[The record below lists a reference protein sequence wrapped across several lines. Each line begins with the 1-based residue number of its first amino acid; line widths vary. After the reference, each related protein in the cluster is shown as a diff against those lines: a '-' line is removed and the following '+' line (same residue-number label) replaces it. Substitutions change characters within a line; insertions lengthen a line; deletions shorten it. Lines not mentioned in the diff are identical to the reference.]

1 MLALTKPKRIVPIH
15 DEFRMQV
22 EHGRLA
28 IEAGV
33 EPENVFII
41 QNCTP
46 IELWP
51 DGSARRGEPVTA
63 GYVFAAWSHLTG
75 RQAGCAPGMLGTPR
89 AVRVR

>member
-1 MLALTKPKRIVPIH
+1 MLALTKPKRFVPIH

-33 EPENVFII
+33 EPDNEFII
-41 QNCTP
+41 ENCTP

-51 DGSARRGEPVTA
+51 DGSGRTRRA
-63 GYVFAAWSHLTG
+63 GYG
-75 RQAGCAPGMLGTPR
+75 RTSIRRSLAPDWWQAGCAPGMLGTRR